1 MTAQQPA
8 SVPFHRP
15 PPGMGAARSRPERS
29 TARAPAVIFTKH
41 LLAENEPVCYRGAH
55 ASPRPAHAR
64 HCPFAGQPASASA
77 HDGRPRARHAR
88 PRGRPRKT
96 AQERSDGNRRRQ
108 LMDGAAQLFRSKG
121 FAATGTRDIAAA
133 AGMHSGSPFY
143 HFASKSALL
152 FAVMN
157 EGMAS
162 AVQSQQQALAVLAP
176 QAPAR
181 ECLRVLIRHHFEV
194 LLGPRSSFIAVMLYE
209 WRSLTPVQRR
219 RIALVKDS
227 YEAAWMPALTAL
239 GRQGLL
245 QAEPGGGRGE
255 RGVARLFIFGAL
267 NWAVQW
273 FAPDKGKSLD
283 ELTEQAL
290 ALFIHAG

>member
-1 MTAQQPA
+1 MTARQTA
-8 SVPFHRP
+8 FVPFHPPPPRMLPPPNPPHPSARP
-15 PPGMGAARSRPERS
+15 PPGPGPPPPLPRAGPPPRPHK
-29 TARAPAVIFTKH
+29 TADLAPGTPAVATVVV
-41 LLAENEPVCYRGAH
+41 APP
-55 ASPRPAHAR
+55 PR
-64 HCPFAGQPASASA
+64 
-77 HDGRPRARHAR
+77 R

-96 AQERSDGNRRRQ
+96 AQERSDGNPRRQ
-108 LMDGAAQLFRSKG
+108 LMDGAAKLFRSKA
-121 FAATGTRDIAAA
+121 FAATGTRAIAAA
-133 AGMHSGSPFY
+133 ARVPSASPFSLLP
-143 HFASKSALL
+143 SKSALL
-152 FAVMN
+152 SAVMT

-162 AVQSQQQALAVLAP
+162 AGPSQQQALAVLAP

-181 ECLRVLIRHHFEV
+181 ECLRVLIRHHSEV

-227 YEAAWMPALTAL
+227 YEAAWMPALSAL

-245 QAEPGGGRGE
+245 QAEP
-255 RGVARLFIFGAL
+255 GVARLFIFGAL